1 MQNKNYEISFFI
13 GILLLAIALVFYIF
27 YPYLSAIVLAVS
39 LAVLFHPV
47 YLLILKYFPKHSGMA
62 AAFTVLA
69 ALVII
74 LMPLIFFGFRIFQE
88 TQGLYLHFT
97 SGNKSMFTDFISNG
111 LGKYFPWLSIDVTQY
126 IKQSLSLLLKELGPF
141 FSGLSNMGI
150 VMILTLFSF
159 YYLLKDSSNLK
170 IAILKISPL
179 SRDHTAEIISK
190 LIRTAKSIIKG
201 SLLIA
206 AAQGII
212 VGIGFFFFGLSNPV
226 LWGSVAIFAS
236 LIPVVG
242 TALVIIPG
250 MISLFLL
257 GNMFGTAGLALWCF
271 PLILLI
277 DNFLRPHLVD
287 KDLKI
292 HPVLVLF
299 SVIGGLAVFGP
310 MGLLLGPL
318 ALSFLIALLDI
329 YPKLI
334 TRNES

>member
-1 MQNKNYEISFFI
+1 MQNKNYEIPFFI
-13 GILLLAIALVFYIF
+13 GMLLLAVALVAYIF
-27 YPYLSAIVLAVS
+27 YPYLSAIVLAIS

-47 YLLILKYFPKHSGMA
+47 YLFILKYVPKHSSIA
-62 AAFTVLA
+62 AIFTVFS

-88 TQGLYLHFT
+88 AQGLYMHFT
-97 SGNKSMFTDFISNG
+97 SGNKSIFTDFISNEM
-111 LGKYFPWLSIDVTQY
+111 GKYFPWFSIDITQY
-126 IKQSLSLLLKELGPF
+126 IKQSLGLLLKELGPF
-141 FSGLSNMGI
+141 FSGLSNIGI
-150 VMILTLFSF
+150 VIILTLFSF

-170 IAILKISPL
+170 NSLLQISPL

-206 AAQGII
+206 AIQGII
-212 VGIGFFFFGLSNPV
+212 VGFGFYFFGLSNPV
-226 LWGSVAIFAS
+226 LWGCVAIFAS

-250 MISLFLL
+250 MISLFLS
-257 GNMFGTAGLALWCF
+257 GSMFGAVGLALWCF

-299 SVIGGLAVFGP
+299 SVIGGLAVLGP

-334 TRNES
+334 ARGGR